1 MECSSTSFYFCE
13 RQPLQHWAMMK
24 PLQAGDSA
32 HPQLLRSSLSAMSR
46 TAKCQMLNH
55 KRFDFEKFEGVP
67 TTEPTATPYL
77 TGLNLRSV
85 PTSSRLNKPANAA
98 GYHYFRIFFLN

>member
-55 KRFDFEKFEGVP
+55 KRFDFEKFEGGAYDR
-67 TTEPTATPYL
+67 TYGDTLFDGT
-77 TGLNLRSV
+77 
-85 PTSSRLNKPANAA
+85 KPSISANIIA
-98 GYHYFRIFFLN
+98 IE